1 MLVLHNS
8 GLFVKIAPIIEIG
21 NIMEAFLQEAKASS
35 RVLSTLSGAEKNRI
49 LKEMA
54 EDLRTNTEAILK
66 ANALDMSDAESN
78 NLAPSLKDRLFLD
91 ESRIEG
97 MAVAIEEIAGLKEP
111 VGRVLDGWVTED
123 GLKIEKVS
131 VPIGVIGI
139 IFESRPNV
147 TSDTAALSF
156 KSSNVCVLKGG
167 KEAQNSNE
175 AIAKVLQE
183 VLKANDLPQ
192 ALISLIPDASRE
204 GVAKLIKM
212 DKYVDLIIPRGGEG
226 LIRYVSENASVPVV
240 KHDKGQCHTY
250 IDEDANVENAIAIA
264 INAKVQ
270 RPGVCNS
277 METLL
282 VDAAIAEEVLPQL
295 KTAFDE
301 AHTELKG
308 CERTRESIE
317 VSQATEADYDTEYLA
332 NILNI
337 RVVDGVDGAIDHI
350 VRFGSGHSEA
360 IITENITTA
369 EAFLNSIDAAAVY
382 VNASTRFT
390 DGGAFGFG
398 AEVGISTNKLH
409 ARGPMGIEGLTTYK
423 FKIYGSGQIR

>member
-1 MLVLHNS
+1 
-8 GLFVKIAPIIEIG
+8 
-21 NIMEAFLQEAKASS
+21 MEAFLQEAKASS
-35 RVLSTLSGAEKNRI
+35 RVLSTLSGADKNRI

-54 EDLRTNTEAILK
+54 VALRVNTGDILK
-66 ANALDMSDAESN
+66 ANALDMADAETN

-91 ESRIEG
+91 EGRVDG
-97 MAVAIEEIAGLKEP
+97 MAVAIEEIAALKEP

-139 IFESRPNV
+139 IYESRPNV

-167 KEAQNSNE
+167 KEAQHSNE
-175 AIAKVLQE
+175 AIAKVLRS
-183 VLKANDLPQ
+183 VLKANDLPE

-204 GVAKLIKM
+204 GVTKLIKM
-212 DKYVDLIIPRGGEG
+212 DKYVDLIVPRGGEG

-250 IDEDANVENAIAIA
+250 IDEDANVQNAIAIA

-282 VDAAIAEEVLPQL
+282 VDAAISDEVLPQL
-295 KTAFDE
+295 KAAFDE

-308 CERTRESIE
+308 CERTQKSIE
-317 VSQATEADYDTEYLA
+317 VSLATEADYDTEYLA

-337 RVVDGVDGAIDHI
+337 RVVDGVNGAIDHI
-350 VRFGSGHSEA
+350 IRFGSGHSEA

-369 EAFLNSIDAAAVY
+369 EAFLNGIDAAAVY

>member
-1 MLVLHNS
+1 
-8 GLFVKIAPIIEIG
+8 
-21 NIMEAFLQEAKASS
+21 MEKFLQEAKSAS
-35 RVLSTLSGAEKNRI
+35 RVLLELSGADKNRI
-49 LKEMA
+49 LREMA
-54 EDLRTNTEAILK
+54 DALINNTAEILK
-66 ANALDMSDAESN
+66 ANADDMADGKRN
-78 NLAPSLKDRLFLD
+78 SLSSALMDRLFLD
-91 ESRIEG
+91 EARIEA
-97 MAVAIEEIAGLKEP
+97 MAVALRDIASLKEP
-111 VGRVLDGWVTED
+111 VGRVLDGWVTEN

-131 VPIGVIGI
+131 IPIGVIGI
-139 IFESRPNV
+139 IYESRPNV
-147 TSDTAALSF
+147 TSDTAGLTF

-175 AIAKVLQE
+175 AIAKVLRK
-183 VLKANDLPQ
+183 VLKDNSLPE

-212 DKYVDLIIPRGGEG
+212 DRYVDLIVPRGGEG

-250 IDEDANVENAIAIA
+250 VDRDADIDEAIAIA

-270 RPGVCNS
+270 RPGVCNA

-282 VDAAIAEEVLPQL
+282 VDEAIASAVLP
-295 KTAFDE
+295 KFKEAFDAE
-301 AHTELKG
+301 HTELKG
-308 CERTRESIE
+308 DEKTQKCIDVAHAGDS
-317 VSQATEADYDTEYLA
+317 DFHTEYLA

-337 RVVDGVDGAIDHI
+337 RVVDGVDGAIEHI
-350 VRFGSGHSEA
+350 VEYGSGHSEA

-369 EAFLNSIDAAAVY
+369 EKFLNAIDAAAVY

>member
-1 MLVLHNS
+1 
-8 GLFVKIAPIIEIG
+8 
-21 NIMEAFLQEAKASS
+21 
-35 RVLSTLSGAEKNRI
+35 
-49 LKEMA
+49 
-54 EDLRTNTEAILK
+54 
-66 ANALDMSDAESN
+66 
-78 NLAPSLKDRLFLD
+78 
-91 ESRIEG
+91 
-97 MAVAIEEIAGLKEP
+97 MAVAIEEIAGLKDP

-123 GLKIEKVS
+123 DLKIEKVS
-131 VPIGVIGI
+131 IPIGVIGI
-139 IFESRPNV
+139 IYESRPNV
-147 TSDTAALSF
+147 TSDTAALCF

-167 KEAQNSNE
+167 KEAEFSNR
-175 AIAKVLQE
+175 AIAKVLQATL
-183 VLKANDLPQ
+183 VKNSLP
-192 ALISLIPDASRE
+192 AELISLIPDSSRE

-226 LIRYVSENASVPVV
+226 LIKYVSQNATVSVV

-250 IDEDANVENAIAIA
+250 IDKDAKLEDAIKIA

-270 RPGVCNS
+270 RPGVCNA

-282 VDAAIAEEVLPQL
+282 VDKAIAKEALPEL
-295 KTAFDE
+295 KVAFDL

-308 CERTRESIE
+308 CRETQEIIT
-317 VSQATEADYDTEYLA
+317 VAKADDKDFDTEYLA

-337 RVVDGVDGAIDHI
+337 KVVDGVDGAIEHI
-350 VRFGSGHSEA
+350 VRFGSGHSES
-360 IITENITTA
+360 IITQNITTA
-369 EAFLNSIDAAAVY
+369 ESFLNSIDAAAVY

-423 FKIYGSGQIR
+423 YKIYGSGQIR

>member
-1 MLVLHNS
+1 
-8 GLFVKIAPIIEIG
+8 
-21 NIMEAFLQEAKASS
+21 MEAFLQEAKASS
-35 RVLSTLSGAEKNRI
+35 RVLSTLSGADKNRI
-49 LKEMA
+49 LREMA
-54 EDLRTNTEAILK
+54 KALRANTADILK
-66 ANALDMSDAESN
+66 SNAIDMQDAETN
-78 NLAPSLKDRLFLD
+78 NLTSALKDRLLLD
-91 ESRIEG
+91 ESRVDG
-97 MAVAIEEIAGLKEP
+97 MAVAIEEIAALKEP

-156 KSSNVCVLKGG
+156 KSGNVCVLKGG

-175 AIAKVLQE
+175 AIAKVLQS
-183 VLKANDLPQ
+183 VLQSNDLPE

-212 DKYVDLIIPRGGEG
+212 DKYVDLIVPRGGEG
-226 LIRYVSENASVPVV
+226 LIRYVSDNATVPVV

-250 IDEDANVENAIAIA
+250 IDEDANIKNAIAIA

-282 VDAAIAEEVLPQL
+282 VDETIAQEVLPQL

-308 CERTRESIE
+308 CETTQKSIE
-317 VSQATEADYDTEYLA
+317 VAPATEEDFDTEYLA

-350 VRFGSGHSEA
+350 IKHGSGHSEA

-369 EAFLNSIDAAAVY
+369 EAFLNGIDAAAVY